1 MISLTFWQFN
11 TRLAQKQ
18 AKPVTGEKASRG
30 RSLGLVV
37 SQNLL
42 KAWTKLRRTQVEI
55 FLRAETGTGPE
66 EKLVQNQLKTRYY
79 PCSSL

>member
-1 MISLTFWQFN
+1 MISLTFWQYN

-42 KAWTKLRRTQVEI
+42 KAWTKLRRTQVYPVEI

-66 EKLVQNQLKTRYY
+66 EKLVQN
-79 PCSSL
+79 